1 MYLCIVPKC
10 IGSSDSCPRQKNCF
24 RMCMT
29 ERPTLPVYLPLHSW
43 AAASRKSL
51 GRLGAM
57 VVAMLALASRAARIV
72 GCRRRIAGRRA
83 RSRGAV
89 CSGGAR
95 GAPGPP
101 GLYPASVRRRD
112 RCRPRDAARVARP
125 FFVRDTS
132 VSLGSCTCAR
142 ASSRAPQAVG
152 LGAADAGARTNAAA
166 TGQDVAPPRS
176 AAQPPQHPA
185 ACLHTHAA
193 GTPPVSRDE
202 PAAVRFWRCNTSQW
216 CSFIGHTCPAWL
228 RIRTVTQPHGD
239 AARTRGAQV

>member
-1 MYLCIVPKC
+1 VT
-10 IGSSDSCPRQKNCF
+10 R
-24 RMCMT
+24 T
-29 ERPTLPVYLPLHSW
+29 
-43 AAASRKSL
+43 RKSWGS

-57 VVAMLALASRAARIV
+57 VVAMLASRGAARIV

-239 AARTRGAQV
+239 AARTRGTQV